1 MAMLQPLQTID
12 NILLQFNI
20 GDIFLLVFGLTLIG
34 AIVVRSRKVLALQT
48 ALFGT
53 IFLVTPTS
61 ALSVAES
68 SLLTEPLAYKF
79 LGIALIIA
87 GPVLYAT
94 ARR

>member
-1 MAMLQPLQTID
+1 MLQPLQTID